1 MAIVGLAV
9 GAGHYFAAI
18 AATSALLLVLTLLN
32 LLEKKVIRSYTTLPV
47 TVTAHNQPALANNLQ
62 SMMKSLNKKVL
73 STSLE
78 QDLENQLTTVTLVI
92 KAMEDEGLE
101 DLHQAL
107 STLPGITQYKIN

>member
-1 MAIVGLAV
+1 
-9 GAGHYFAAI
+9 
-18 AATSALLLVLTLLN
+18 
-32 LLEKKVIRSYTTLPV
+32 
-47 TVTAHNQPALANNLQ
+47 
-62 SMMKSLNKKVL
+62 MKFLNKKVL